1 MTAKKKKRVQKN
13 IGTEAPARPAGAP
26 GMVSVHLPSSGRT
39 VRVPVG
45 PDGNVNLNFLART
58 QDMASTKSFNDY
70 NKKADV
76 VLPAN
81 LTPRQAAAWIADPD
95 KYDIDC
101 VDVKGSPQRHYFGR
115 SGKNLDVHKKIDVYA
130 IPGQEKSIRDTIDE
144 AFDLGDREKL
154 VSGGRI
160 EIESR
165 PLQSGVLG
173 THCENNISLKRGKS
187 GETNTVVVHEGV
199 HHLRQVDRDRRSPIV
214 KSFNAEDVKYSG
226 KSHNPATIQGYKMQ
240 EASNVEES
248 CTVAESM
255 ARQKNDDVSGYY
267 MNVQVFDPKTKR
279 YRNPTQAEA
288 VKMAAED
295 RKLFAP
301 GGKPLTGDEAV
312 RSVEKHWKDSHIS
325 RLKLGRCMA
334 VNTMA
339 RNKPSSGVKEISNRA
354 PKTKTKPKPRQKQPT
369 GTSQKPKKKTGQTTL
384 YSRARKK

>member
-1 MTAKKKKRVQKN
+1 MTAKRKKCVHKN
-13 IGTEAPARPAGAP
+13 VGTGAP
-26 GMVSVHLPSSGRT
+26 SRSSETTGWVSICLPSSGKT
-39 VRVPVG
+39 VRVPV
-45 PDGNVNLNFLART
+45 DSNGNVNLNFLARA
-58 QDMASTKSFNDY
+58 QDMMPTKSYNDY
-70 NKKADV
+70 EKKADV
-76 VLPAN
+76 VLPSN

-101 VDVKGSPQRHYFGR
+101 VDVKGSPQRNYFGR
-115 SGKNLDVHKKIDVYA
+115 TGRNLDVHKKIDVYS
-130 IPGQEKSIRDTIDE
+130 IPGQERSIRDTIDG
-144 AFDLGDREKL
+144 AFDIKDREKL
-154 VSGGRI
+154 VSGGRM

-187 GETNTVVVHEGV
+187 EETNTVVVHEGV
-199 HHLRQVDRDRRSPIV
+199 HHLRQVDKDRRSPIV
-214 KSFNAEDVKYSG
+214 KSFTAGDVEYSG
-226 KSHNPATIQGYKMQ
+226 KSRNPLTIQKYRMH

-255 ARQKNDDVSGYY
+255 ARQRDDDVSGYY
-267 MNVQVFDPKTKR
+267 MSVQVFDPKTKR

-312 RSVEKHWKDSHIS
+312 RSVEEHWKDSHIS

-334 VNTMA
+334 INTMA
-339 RNKPSSGVKEISNRA
+339 RNKPSSGVRKISNRA
-354 PKTKTKPKPRQKQPT
+354 PKTKTKPKPKQPA

>member
-1 MTAKKKKRVQKN
+1 M
-13 IGTEAPARPAGAP
+13 
-26 GMVSVHLPSSGRT
+26 
-39 VRVPVG
+39 
-45 PDGNVNLNFLART
+45 
-58 QDMASTKSFNDY
+58 
-70 NKKADV
+70 
-76 VLPAN
+76 
-81 LTPRQAAAWIADPD
+81 
-95 KYDIDC
+95 
-101 VDVKGSPQRHYFGR
+101 
-115 SGKNLDVHKKIDVYA
+115 
-130 IPGQEKSIRDTIDE
+130 
-144 AFDLGDREKL
+144 
-154 VSGGRI
+154 

-187 GETNTVVVHEGV
+187 GETNAVVVHEGV
-199 HHLRQVDRDRRSPIV
+199 HHLRQVDKDRRSPIV
-214 KSFNAEDVKYSG
+214 KSFTANDVEYSG
-226 KSHNPATIQGYKMQ
+226 KSRNPLTIQKYRMH

-255 ARQKNDDVSGYY
+255 ARQKDDDVSGYY
-267 MNVQVFDPKTKR
+267 MSVQVFNPKTKR

-312 RSVEKHWKDSHIS
+312 RSVEEHWKDSHIS